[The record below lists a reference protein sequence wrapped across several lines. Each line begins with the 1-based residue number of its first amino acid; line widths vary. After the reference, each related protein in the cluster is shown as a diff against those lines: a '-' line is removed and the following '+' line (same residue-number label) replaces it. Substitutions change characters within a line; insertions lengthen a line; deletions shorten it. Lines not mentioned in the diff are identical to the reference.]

1 MLSSPTAAT
10 GHLLVLT
17 VRRSPYPI
25 RLLEK
30 LNSVC
35 QSSNDFSANWNETE
49 DAYLP
54 NAVCTEEAAMKMFA
68 NLSRFIYHSEPPQPS
83 AAPFDDGLTE
93 IARLIARED
102 PIKADALPAATTIA
116 TERGP
121 RAGVV
126 MPPSMFAATD
136 EVIEGVE
143 PLPELA
149 QQD

>member
-1 MLSSPTAAT
+1 
-10 GHLLVLT
+10 
-17 VRRSPYPI
+17 
-25 RLLEK
+25 
-30 LNSVC
+30 
-35 QSSNDFSANWNETE
+35 
-49 DAYLP
+49 
-54 NAVCTEEAAMKMFA
+54 MKMFA

-102 PIKADALPAATTIA
+102 PIKAAALPAATTIA

-143 PLPELA
+143 SLPELA
-149 QQD
+149 QQDQPFADLTSASGLGPTSICPTYWAQMALIFNAFTSKPKVAFEAGYGSRRMMISCEIWQRSA

>member
-1 MLSSPTAAT
+1 
-10 GHLLVLT
+10 
-17 VRRSPYPI
+17 
-25 RLLEK
+25 
-30 LNSVC
+30 
-35 QSSNDFSANWNETE
+35 
-49 DAYLP
+49 
-54 NAVCTEEAAMKMFA
+54 MKMFA
-68 NLSRFIYHSEPPQPS
+68 NLSRFIYHSEPSQPS

-102 PIKADALPAATTIA
+102 PIKAAALPAATTIA

-143 PLPELA
+143 SVPELA

>member
-1 MLSSPTAAT
+1 
-10 GHLLVLT
+10 
-17 VRRSPYPI
+17 
-25 RLLEK
+25 
-30 LNSVC
+30 
-35 QSSNDFSANWNETE
+35 
-49 DAYLP
+49 
-54 NAVCTEEAAMKMFA
+54 MKMFA

-93 IARLIARED
+93 IARED

-149 QQD
+149 QRD

>member
-1 MLSSPTAAT
+1 
-10 GHLLVLT
+10 
-17 VRRSPYPI
+17 
-25 RLLEK
+25 
-30 LNSVC
+30 
-35 QSSNDFSANWNETE
+35 
-49 DAYLP
+49 
-54 NAVCTEEAAMKMFA
+54 MKMFA

-102 PIKADALPAATTIA
+102 PIKADALPIA

-149 QQD
+149 QRD